1 MRRISTVKLLV
12 VCITITI
19 CVGIITLNGCEEKEQ
34 KNYNPSKTANN
45 VNPKFSNKNVIQR
58 YGMWRALRFDK
69 VSNVKSFIRLN
80 NTQEDDGMGEHTL
93 AIIVP
98 FRDRFEEL
106 MEFAPWM
113 NEFLNNQNVRHKI
126 IVVNQVDTHRYKSF
140 CCVLQKYY
148 PNSIILYLQY

>member
-1 MRRISTVKLLV
+1 MGAKKKNKKTTIQVKLPTMW
-12 VCITITI
+12 IQSFQI
-19 CVGIITLNGCEEKEQ
+19 KMS
-34 KNYNPSKTANN
+34 SK
-45 VNPKFSNKNVIQR
+45 
-58 YGMWRALRFDK
+58 GMWVAPRFDK